1 MSKDNKNLEQIHR
14 KRPRQEISD
23 DDYESAT
30 QKDEFNTTQYEFS
43 SIPTHSK

>member
-1 MSKDNKNLEQIHR
+1 MQNNNNLEEILK
-14 KRPRQEISD
+14 KRHRQEISD
-23 DDYESAT
+23 DDIESEA

>member
-1 MSKDNKNLEQIHR
+1 MQNNNNLEEILR
-14 KRPRQEISD
+14 KRPSQEITD
-23 DDYESAT
+23 DDSESAT